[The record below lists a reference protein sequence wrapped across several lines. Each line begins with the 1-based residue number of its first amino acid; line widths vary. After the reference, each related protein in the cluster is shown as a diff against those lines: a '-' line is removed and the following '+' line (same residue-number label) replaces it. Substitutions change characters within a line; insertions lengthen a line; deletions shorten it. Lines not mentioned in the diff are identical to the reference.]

1 MKLYQTQF
9 PKNMYK
15 VDLIYKRHI
24 LAENL
29 EQAKELYCKK
39 MHINTFPE
47 DFTIQEIPFN
57 ILGLKERFSDKY
69 ILMVRSHVGKQQW
82 VDKNGNSVELKCD
95 DFLMDVGFYDNISE
109 LYLVSDILITDYSSS
124 IFDFSILERPQIL
137 YAYDLDVYS
146 REVGF
151 VFDYKNFS
159 PFPIV

>member
-1 MKLYQTQF
+1 MANFK
-9 PKNMYK
+9 
-15 VDLIYKRHI
+15 
-24 LAENL
+24 
-29 EQAKELYCKK
+29 
-39 MHINTFPE
+39 
-47 DFTIQEIPFN
+47 QEIPFN

-159 PFPIV
+159 PFPIVKTEDDLYGAILCADQQNKIELKKFKEKGV